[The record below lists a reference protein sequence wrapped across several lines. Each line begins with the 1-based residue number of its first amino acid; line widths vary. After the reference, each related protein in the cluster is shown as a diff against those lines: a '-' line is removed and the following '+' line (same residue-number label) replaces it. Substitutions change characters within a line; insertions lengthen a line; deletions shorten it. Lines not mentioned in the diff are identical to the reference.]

1 MATLRYHILGT
12 LSVMRD
18 ERPVAVTAGRDRVV
32 LAMMLLHPGRIVS
45 LGELTEAIW
54 GADPP
59 ATARGQVQTCVSRL
73 RRGLPADVIM
83 TDPAGYGIRVEPGEL
98 DSQRFL
104 ALVDTARSASD
115 AGVARAAYREALD
128 LWRGP
133 ACAEIDAA
141 AVRQA
146 AAMLDERRAV
156 ALEDAMGLELAAGRA
171 RELLGELA
179 ALVDRFP
186 LRERLRGQLM
196 LALFQSGRRAD
207 ALAEFRRARDV
218 LRDELGIEPGR
229 ELQDLH
235 RAILA
240 GAVPEVPVA
249 APAMPAGGAI
259 RCLPRTISDF
269 TGRAEQVH
277 RLVAGIEAAASAG
290 PLVAVLDGMAGS
302 GKTTLALH
310 VATLIGDR
318 FPDGHL
324 FVDLQGHSEQDPVD
338 PAAALLVLLRQLG
351 HSAEEIPPEPVE
363 RVGFWRT
370 QVAGRR
376 LLIVLDNA
384 ATSAQIADLLPTT
397 PGSLALVTGRRR
409 LAGLD
414 GIQLESLP
422 VLAHDEAMALL
433 ERIVGERVRADP
445 EAAAAVVRRCGALPL
460 AVRLAGARLAHRP
473 RWRVSDLLQR
483 LGESALP
490 ELAAEDRTVAGA
502 FTLTY
507 RQLPAPLQRVFR
519 LLGVHPGVTVDDLAV
534 AALAGLPLDEA
545 RDALDELVDVH
556 LLEEPERG
564 VYRMH
569 DLIREY
575 AGMLAA
581 DLPARDRHA
590 ALTGA
595 LDLELHAL
603 IAAVASSHHDVLN
616 RDIGWPRP
624 DRPDLLAALDDPYAR
639 LERER
644 PGLAAFVDAAAAAG
658 QLGYVWRIPR
668 AAWQPLFF
676 RGYMDDIRDLHQRAM
691 DGIAASGDR
700 AAIATIANY
709 LASAYS
715 RGGEH
720 GPAEEYLLLAI
731 RLRRELG
738 EAGAVATSYGNL
750 GTIYQSQG
758 RFAEAIEAIHTS
770 RRIVARRRMQ
780 TSSAGPLATLA
791 EVLGRLGRYDE
802 ALHYARLRL
811 FAVIEHEEEGPLAL
825 AMLLLQRLAYASGRI
840 GVDTAHRYV
849 DVARRLAVR
858 SGSRSIM
865 ADLHNDRARL
875 FRDAGRYADA
885 CAEHRRALDIAL
897 RMRDTR
903 HESEFCHALATTL
916 RRAGDVAGARE
927 MYERS
932 LRLATA
938 GQMAYSI
945 ARAQAGL
952 AACLDPDDPEAASLR
967 ARAAGLFR
975 QIGIDCDPSDV
986 ERGWSGDD

>member
-1 MATLRYHILGT
+1 MG
-12 LSVMRD
+12 D

-45 LGELTEAIW
+45 LGELTEAVW

-73 RRGLPADVIM
+73 RRGLPAEAIM
-83 TDPAGYGIRVEPGEL
+83 TDPAGYGIRVGPGEL
-98 DSQRFL
+98 DSERFL
-104 ALVDTARSASD
+104 TLVDMARTASD
-115 AGVARAAYREALD
+115 PQVARAAYREALD

-133 ACAEIDAA
+133 ACAEIDAS

-146 AAMLDERRAV
+146 AAMLDQRRAI
-156 ALEDAMGLELAAGRA
+156 ALEDAMDLELAAGRA

-179 ALVDRFP
+179 AQVDRFP

-196 LALFQSGRRAD
+196 LALFRSGRRAD

-235 RAILA
+235 RDILA
-240 GAVPEVPVA
+240 GSVPEVPVA
-249 APAMPAGGAI
+249 TPATPAMPANGPI
-259 RCLPRTISDF
+259 RCLPRTVTDF
-269 TGRAEQVH
+269 TGRTEQVD
-277 RLVAGIEAAASAG
+277 RLIAGIKAAEPVG
-290 PLVAVLDGMAGS
+290 PVVAVLDGMAGS

-318 FPDGHL
+318 FPDAHL
-324 FVDLQGHSEQDPVD
+324 FVDLQGHSELDPVD
-338 PAAALLVLLRQLG
+338 PSAALLVLLRQLG
-351 HSAEEIPPEPVE
+351 HSAEEIPSEPVQ
-363 RVGFWRT
+363 RVGFWRS

-376 LLIVLDNA
+376 LLIVLDNV

-397 PGSLALVTGRRR
+397 PGSMALVTGRRR

-422 VLAHDEAMALL
+422 VLTHDEAMALL
-433 ERIVGERVRADP
+433 ERIVGERVREEP
-445 EAAAAVVRRCGALPL
+445 RAAAEVVRRCGALPL

-473 RWRVSDLLQR
+473 RWRVTDLLRR

-490 ELAAEDRTVAGA
+490 ELAAEDRTVTGA

-507 RQLPAPLQRVFR
+507 RQLPPRLQRVFR
-519 LLGVHPGVTVDDLAV
+519 LLGVHPGATVDDLAV
-534 AALAGLPLDEA
+534 AALTGLSLDEA

-581 DLPARDRHA
+581 DLPAPDRHA
-590 ALTGA
+590 ALTGV
-595 LDLELHAL
+595 LDLELHTL
-603 IAAVASSHHDVLN
+603 IAAVASSHHDVLH
-616 RDIGWPRP
+616 RDLGWPRP
-624 DRPDLLAALDDPYAR
+624 DRPDLVAALEDPYAR

-644 PGLAAFVDAAAAAG
+644 PGLAAFVDAAADAG
-658 QLGYVWRIPR
+658 QPGYVWRIPR

-676 RGYMDDIRDLHQRAM
+676 RGYMDDIRELHQRAM
-691 DGIAASGDR
+691 DRIGKSGDK

-738 EAGAVATSYGNL
+738 EHGALATSYGNL

-758 RFAEAIEAIHTS
+758 RFAEAIEAVHTS

-780 TSSAGPLATLA
+780 SSTAGPLGTLA
-791 EVLGRLGRYDE
+791 EVLGLLGRYDE
-802 ALHYARLRL
+802 ALHYAGLRL
-811 FAVIEHEEEGPLAL
+811 LAVVEHDEDGPIALAL
-825 AMLLLQRLAYASGRI
+825 LLLQRLKYAHGRI

-849 DVARRLAVR
+849 DAVQRLAVR
-858 SGSRSIM
+858 SDSRSIL
-865 ADLHNDRARL
+865 ADVHNDRARL
-875 FRDAGRYADA
+875 FRDAGRYAEA
-885 CAEHRRALDIAL
+885 CAEHRRALDLAV

-903 HESEFCHALATTL
+903 HESEFAHGLATTL
-916 RRAGDVAGARE
+916 YRTGDTAGARA
-927 MYERS
+927 MFERS

-952 AACLDPDDPEAASLR
+952 AACLEPGDPEAAGLR
-967 ARAAGLFR
+967 ARAAELFR
-975 QIGIDCDPSDV
+975 RIGIDCGEAEV